1 MSSETLRILIAED
14 EPTVSEVV
22 TRYLAREGFN
32 VQQAPDGESALKL
45 AREHPPDL
53 VVLDLMLPK
62 VDGLEVLRELRRHG
76 PLPVIIVTAKGE
88 ETERILGLELGA
100 DDYVT
105 KPFSPRELVA
115 RVRAVLRRA
124 NRNGVSQG
132 MILRAGSLLID
143 PNRRSLTIDGEPV
156 ELTAREFDLLVFL
169 ARHPDQVFTRDQLL
183 DRVWDFHYFGDASTV
198 TVHIHRLRTKIEPDP
213 MRPTYL
219 RTVWGVG
226 YKFEA

>member
-1 MSSETLRILIAED
+1 MSGETFRILIAED
-14 EPTVSEVV
+14 EPTVSDVV
-22 TRYLAREGFN
+22 SRYLAREGFN
-32 VQQAPDGESALKL
+32 VLQASDGESAVKL

-62 VDGLEVLRELRRHG
+62 KDGLEVLRELRRHG

-124 NRNGVSQG
+124 NRNGVSEG
-132 MILRAGSLLID
+132 MILRAGSLSID

-169 ARHPDQVFTRDQLL
+169 ARHPGQVFTRDQLL

-198 TVHIHRLRTKIEPDP
+198 TVHIHRLRNKIEPDP

>member
-14 EPTVSEVV
+14 EPAVSEVV